1 MDKPKDYYQLLGVP
15 RNASTSAIKRAF
27 LRLSRRRP
35 ARAGDAE
42 GHSLAELRDAY
53 ETLSDAE
60 RRRRYDDQLRA
71 ERPAPAAD
79 WPTSVR
85 HPARGDLRRPI
96 TPTTLA
102 AEVVVAPEDAARGT
116 VLALDIPVSA
126 TCASCGGTGGS
137 LFDCERCGG
146 EGQIS
151 RRLPVPVHLPAST
164 GEGAVFQVRTDD
176 AAVPSILLTVHVRRP
191 F

>member
-15 RNASTSAIKRAF
+15 RNASTSAIRRAF

-35 ARAGDAE
+35 ARATDDE
-42 GHSLAELRDAY
+42 SHSLAELKAAY
-53 ETLSDAE
+53 ETLTDAE

-71 ERPAPAAD
+71 ERPAPD
-79 WPTSVR
+79 WPTLVR
-85 HPARGDLRRPI
+85 HPARSDLRRPI

-102 AEVVVAPEDAARGT
+102 AEIVVPPEDAVRGT
-116 VLALDIPVSA
+116 VLALDIPVTA
-126 TCASCGGTGGS
+126 TCASCGGTGGQ

-146 EGQIS
+146 EGQVS
-151 RRLPVPVHLPAST
+151 RRLPVPVHLPPST
-164 GEGAVFQVRTDD
+164 REGAVFQVRTDD
-176 AAVPSILLTVHVRRP
+176 AAVPAILLTVHVRRP

>member
-15 RNASTSAIKRAF
+15 RNATTSAIERAF
-27 LRLSRRRP
+27 RRLSRRRP
-35 ARAGDAE
+35 ARGSDGE
-42 GHSLAELRDAY
+42 SHSLAELRAAY
-53 ETLSDAE
+53 ETLTDAE

-71 ERPAPAAD
+71 ERPATAPEWPAL
-79 WPTSVR
+79 VR
-85 HPARGDLRRPI
+85 HPARSDLRRPI

-102 AEVVVAPEDAARGT
+102 AEIVVSPEDAARGT
-116 VLALDIPVSA
+116 VLALDIPISA
-126 TCASCGGTGGS
+126 VCATCGGTGGS
-137 LFDCERCGG
+137 VFDCDRCGG
-146 EGQIS
+146 EGQVS
-151 RRLPVPVHLPAST
+151 RRLPVPVRLPPRT

>member
-15 RNASTSAIKRAF
+15 RNASTSAIRQAF

-35 ARAGDAE
+35 ARGSDDE
-42 GHSLAELRDAY
+42 SHSLAELKAAY
-53 ETLSDAE
+53 ETLTDAE
-60 RRRRYDDQLRA
+60 RRRRYDDQLLA

-79 WPTSVR
+79 WPTLVR
-85 HPARGDLRRPI
+85 HPARSDLRRPI

-102 AEVVVAPEDAARGT
+102 AEIVVSPEDAVRGT
-116 VLALDIPVSA
+116 VLALDIPVTA
-126 TCASCGGTGGS
+126 TCASCGGTGGQ

-146 EGQIS
+146 EGQVS
-151 RRLPVPVHLPAST
+151 RRLPVPVHLPPST
-164 GEGAVFQVRTDD
+164 REGAVFQVRTDD
-176 AAVPSILLTVHVRRP
+176 AAVPAILLTVHVRRP